1 MKRTEGFSNH
11 LEYLEYLKKHKVA
24 VVGLGIGNIELYK
37 YLAANEVNVT
47 GFDKSDDFECL
58 KKDVLAFPN
67 ADFVFGNDYLDK
79 LIGYDVIFKTQSMKR
94 DLPQFLKAIS
104 NGATLTSEIWEF
116 IKYCDSKIIAVTGS
130 SGKTTT
136 TTIIGEL
143 LKKQG
148 YKVWVGGNIGAP
160 LFHRL
165 SEIKKEDYI
174 VLELASCQLQMFGE
188 KSPNISI
195 ITNITPNHLDFHDDY
210 EEYIYSKSIIF
221 RYQNHD
227 DLLILNQ
234 DKIGRAHV

>member
-58 KKDVLAFPN
+58 KKDVLAFHN

-104 NGATLTSEIWEF
+104 NGATLTSEMWEF
-116 IKYCDSKIIAVTGS
+116 IKYCDSD
-130 SGKTTT
+130 
-136 TTIIGEL
+136 
-143 LKKQG
+143 
-148 YKVWVGGNIGAP
+148 
-160 LFHRL
+160 R
-165 SEIKKEDYI
+165 
-174 VLELASCQLQMFGE
+174 
-188 KSPNISI
+188 KS
-195 ITNITPNHLDFHDDY
+195 
-210 EEYIYSKSIIF
+210 
-221 RYQNHD
+221 
-227 DLLILNQ
+227 
-234 DKIGRAHV
+234 VV